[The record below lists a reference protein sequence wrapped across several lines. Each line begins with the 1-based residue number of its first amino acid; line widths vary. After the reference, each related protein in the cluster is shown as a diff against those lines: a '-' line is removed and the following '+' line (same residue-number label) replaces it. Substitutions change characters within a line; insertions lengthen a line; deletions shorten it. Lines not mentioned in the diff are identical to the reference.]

1 MHYKNLG
8 PMAVLGL
15 LLFDVGFSS
24 SPASAGFILTPAGTV
39 VIGAS
44 PIPDEAR
51 VKLAS
56 DLVSGVENFS
66 GRYFGETK
74 GDIYVSENG
83 HLVFAAT
90 AAGEADFFPVPLG
103 SSRASIAPLWDDYL
117 LIQSTVAQ
125 PVNNAVLA
133 DYSSGHYLAVTWQN
147 VRLELESVAGQEFPD
162 TNRSA
167 QVVWFE
173 GDTIIRGFE
182 FKKDDIAFGYVPHT
196 SGADFGDIAAVAGL
210 DKGDGT
216 FSAIQGTTDGS
227 LSASQ
232 GNLLAPGENNFLL
245 FRPGVAGVVPNNFA
259 ADSLQGGYYRGSF
272 TLTAVPEPSSLRLCF
287 LSVAIAVG
295 FAIRRSI
302 SSFSCSWLSRFLN
315 PLPKPT

>member
-1 MHYKNLG
+1 MHNRNLG

-15 LLFDVGFSS
+15 LLFDVCFSTA
-24 SPASAGFILTPAGTV
+24 PVSAGLILTPTGTV
-39 VIGAS
+39 VIEAS

-51 VKLAS
+51 VKLTS
-56 DLVSGVENFS
+56 GLVSGVENFS

-74 GDIYVSENG
+74 GDVYVSENG

-90 AAGEADFFPVPLG
+90 AAGEADFSPVPLG

-117 LIQSTVAQ
+117 LIQSTVDQ
-125 PVNNAVLA
+125 PVNNTVLA

-147 VRLELESVAGQEFPD
+147 VRLELETVGGQQFPD

-173 GDTIIRGFE
+173 GDTMIRGFE

-227 LSASQ
+227 VSASQ
-232 GNLLAPGENNFLL
+232 GNLLAPGENSFLL
-245 FRPGVAGVVPNNFA
+245 FRPGVAGAVPSIFT
-259 ADSLQGGYYRGSF
+259 ADSFQGGYYRGAFS
-272 TLTAVPEPSSLRLCF
+272 LTAVPEPSSIGLC
-287 LSVAIAVG
+287 LVSVATAVG
-295 FAIRRSI
+295 FSIRRKI
-302 SSFSCSWLSRFLN
+302 SRFSCS
-315 PLPKPT
+315 